1 MISLAFASYLS
12 IISRDFKTLGRLWL
26 LPVRV
31 ANMKTIIAKPLN
43 PKDFAPFG
51 EVLAMPDT
59 PQRVYF
65 QESLDNLRP
74 HASPSISTIL
84 KEPSQGL
91 PFEINVLERHEYS
104 SQSFMPAQVK
114 SWLIVVAP
122 NAPDGKPDMDRV
134 QAFLAGPLHGI
145 TYRPNTWHHELTVLE
160 EPAMFNIFMWRDGS
174 STDEEF
180 FKVTPFLVKAA

>member
-1 MISLAFASYLS
+1 
-12 IISRDFKTLGRLWL
+12 
-26 LPVRV
+26 
-31 ANMKTIIAKPLN
+31 MKTIIAKPLN

-65 QESLDNLRP
+65 QEALGNLRP

-84 KEPSQGL
+84 KEQIPDL
-91 PFEINVLERHEYS
+91 PFEINVMERHEYS

-122 NAPDGKPDMDRV
+122 NTPEGKPDMDRV
-134 QAFLAGPLHGI
+134 QAFLADASHGV
-145 TYRPNTWHHELTVLE
+145 TYRPNIWHHELTVFE
-160 EPAMFNIFMWRDGS
+160 EPAKFNIFMWRDQTAS
-174 STDEEF
+174 DEEF
-180 FKVTPFLVKAA
+180 FQVPPFWVTAS